1 MKKVIFAVLLSFT
14 TIFMSACGGGGSDSA
29 PATTTDTTAPIFST
43 SSTISI
49 KENQISAIDV
59 NATDETSSVI
69 YSISDGDSTDFD
81 VNASTGVIS
90 FKVAP
95 DYETKQS
102 YSFTVSAKDNSN
114 NTNTQNMVI
123 TILDEDIVHN
133 TTHYESVVS
142 PYTGKV
148 WLDRNLGA
156 SQVCS
161 ALDDAT
167 CYGSHYQFGRNYDG
181 HQEASSAITSTLY
194 NAIDGI
200 GSDFV
205 ARSSSP
211 YDWTTAD
218 SNGSLRVSNWSKTD
232 GTSICPV
239 GFRVPTMLELRYET
253 LNASQPITNNIDAF
267 NSFLKLPSAGTRYKT
282 DGSIESEGVAG
293 SIATTK
299 LTNTDAHYIVFAST
313 IAAESNEDF
322 TFAHSIRCIADEVNH
337 APTWTAS
344 SYATGLTITDA
355 SDAEQIIKDL
365 TAVSSDA
372 DGGAITYSVV
382 SISVPNSVEQTSW
395 NNSVVIN
402 SGVLQV
408 QNLMTNDPDVNGV
421 VTVTVKATSTG
432 GSSDTTVSFTF
443 NDVQ

>member
-1 MKKVIFAVLLSFT
+1 MKKVIVSLLLSFT
-14 TIFMSACGGGGSDSA
+14 AIFMSACGGGGGDST
-29 PATTTDTTAPIFST
+29 PPTSTDTTAPVFST
-43 SSTISI
+43 SSTISV
-49 KENQISAIDV
+49 KENQTSAIDV

-69 YSISDGDSTDFD
+69 YSISDGDSADFD
-81 VNASTGVIS
+81 VNTSTGVIS

-102 YSFTVSAKDNSN
+102 YSFTVNVKDSVNNSDS
-114 NTNTQNMVI
+114 QNIVI

-156 SQVCS
+156 SQVCA

-181 HQEASSAITSTLY
+181 HQEASSTITSTLY

-239 GFRVPTMLELRYET
+239 GFRVPTMLELLYET
-253 LNASQPITNNIDAF
+253 LNASQPIANNTDAF
-267 NSFLKLPSAGTRYKT
+267 NSFLKLPSAGTRYET
-282 DGSIESEGVAG
+282 DGSIESEGVVG
-293 SIATTK
+293 FIATTK
-299 LTNTDAHYIVFAST
+299 LTNTDAHYIMFASI
-313 IAAESNEDF
+313 IATEGNEDF
-322 TFAHSIRCIADEVNH
+322 TFAHSIRCIADEVNY

-344 SYATGLTITDA
+344 SYATGITITDA
-355 SDAEQIIKDL
+355 DDTVKTIQDL
-365 TAVSSDA
+365 TTISSDA
-372 DGGAITYSVV
+372 DGDAITYSIV
-382 SISVPNSVEQTSW
+382 SISVPNAFDQTAW
-395 NNSVVIN
+395 DNSVYLDN
-402 SGVLQV
+402 GVLKV
-408 QNLMTNDPDVNGV
+408 RNLQTNDPDITGTITAIVR
-421 VTVTVKATSTG
+421 ATSTG
-432 GSSDTTVSFTF
+432 GSNDTGISWGFT
-443 NDVQ
+443 NVQ